1 MNKISSERS
10 SHDIEITTQS
20 EYHLNG
26 DNMYGFGDTACG
38 GNCENEGNPGR
49 GFGCGAY
56 RQ

>member
-10 SHDIEITTQS
+10 SHDIEINTQS

-38 GNCENEGNPGR
+38 GNCEKEGNPGR